1 MNHHNLQR
9 HLQRHRILGL
19 SLAIAL
25 LFPSQAALAHHP
37 FGGNVPSN
45 ALTGFLS
52 GLGHPVIG
60 MDHFAFVI
68 ATGLLAALWGRQ
80 GLIIPV
86 AFVITTLV
94 GTGLH
99 LQLLDL
105 PLAELV
111 IAASVLGFGVWL
123 ALPERGQWWGVA
135 IAAALA
141 GIFHGYAY
149 GEAIIGAE
157 MNPLIAYLA
166 GFGVVQLGVA
176 VGVFAFAQRFWPNL
190 EEVKA
195 LPLRFSGFAIAG
207 IGLAFLSG
215 EILG

>member
-1 MNHHNLQR
+1 MSHRNLQR
-9 HLQRHRILGL
+9 NRILGL

-25 LFPSQAALAHHP
+25 LLPGQAAFAHHA
-37 FGGNVPSN
+37 FGGTLPNN
-45 ALTGFLS
+45 AFTGFLS
-52 GLGHPVIG
+52 GLAHPIIG

-99 LQLLDL
+99 LQALDL
-105 PLAELV
+105 PLAELA
-111 IAASVLGFGVWL
+111 IAASVVGFGVWL

-149 GEAIIGAE
+149 GESIVGAE

-176 VGVFAFAQRFWPNL
+176 VGVFTLAQRFWPNR

-207 IGLAFLSG
+207 LGFAFLSG
-215 EILG
+215 AILG

>member
-1 MNHHNLQR
+1 MSHRNLQR
-9 HLQRHRILGL
+9 NRILGL

-25 LFPSQAALAHHP
+25 LFPSQAAFAHHP
-37 FGGNVPSN
+37 FGGTVPSN

-52 GLGHPVIG
+52 GLGHPIIG
-60 MDHFAFVI
+60 IDHFAFVI
-68 ATGLLAALWGRQ
+68 ATGLLAALWGRR
-80 GLIIPV
+80 GLIIPL
-86 AFVITTLV
+86 AFVITTLA

-99 LQLLDL
+99 LQNLDL

-111 IAASVLGFGVWL
+111 IAASVLGFGVLL
-123 ALPERGQWWGVA
+123 ALPQRVQWVGVA
-135 IAAALA
+135 IAATIA

-166 GFGVVQLGVA
+166 GFGVVQLGIA
-176 VGVFAFAQRFWPNL
+176 VGVFTLAQRFWPNL
-190 EEVKA
+190 EQVKA

-207 IGLAFLSG
+207 LGFAFLSG
-215 EILG
+215 AILG